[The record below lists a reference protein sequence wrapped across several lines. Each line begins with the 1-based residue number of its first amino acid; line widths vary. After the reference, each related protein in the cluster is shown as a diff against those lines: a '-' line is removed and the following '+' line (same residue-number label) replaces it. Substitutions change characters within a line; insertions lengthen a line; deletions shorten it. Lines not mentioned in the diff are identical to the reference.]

1 MKITKISGNY
11 ATILER
17 KDLANEIPR
26 ASNEDEVSD
35 SRVGEE

>member
-26 ASNEDEVSD
+26 ASNEDEMADED
-35 SRVGEE
+35 SNRE